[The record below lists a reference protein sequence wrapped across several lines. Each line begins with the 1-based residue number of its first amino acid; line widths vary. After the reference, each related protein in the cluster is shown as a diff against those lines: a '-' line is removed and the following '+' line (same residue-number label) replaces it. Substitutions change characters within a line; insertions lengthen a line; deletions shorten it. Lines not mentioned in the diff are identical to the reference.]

1 MSVSQLF
8 ECLPDDVKEMFH
20 AFPPALLCGAGL
32 IVEVLK
38 TILSIR
44 NSNARDARYK
54 ELRKTFPD
62 FFDIVFLV
70 TCFEIFS
77 DSEELTS
84 EFVNSLD
91 SYFKD
96 HYSSK
101 KRLCK
106 TFTIEQ
112 IDKVDSYLDACF
124 REFRGEVQ
132 SFIASLQPRLDAAQ
146 LPDSFPNSD
155 AAAAAADESSCCDHD

>member
-1 MSVSQLF
+1 MSLSQLF
-8 ECLPDDVKEMFH
+8 ECLPQDVKEMFDS
-20 AFPPALLCGAGL
+20 FPPTLLCGAGL

-54 ELRKTFPD
+54 ELRKTFPN
-62 FFDIVFLV
+62 FFKKGFLA
-70 TCFEIFS
+70 TCFEYRWFS
-77 DSEELTS
+77 SHSEELTS

-101 KRLCK
+101 KRLRK
-106 TFTIEQ
+106 TLEIEQ
-112 IDKVDSYLDACF
+112 IDQVDSYLNACF

-146 LPDSFPNSD
+146 PPDSFPNSD
-155 AAAAAADESSCCDHD
+155 AAAAAADESS